1 MIVEFHRYVE
11 HTTKAWIAFAPYI
24 VRGTDVPKRIWKFK
38 NESDFLYGLIVGMIQ
53 GDVYKQFRD
62 NYLGR
67 RPDEE
72 ESMEIKE
79 IIESHGEEIR
89 DICYMGRHKIL

>member
-1 MIVEFHRYVE
+1 
-11 HTTKAWIAFAPYI
+11 
-24 VRGTDVPKRIWKFK
+24 
-38 NESDFLYGLIVGMIQ
+38 MIQ